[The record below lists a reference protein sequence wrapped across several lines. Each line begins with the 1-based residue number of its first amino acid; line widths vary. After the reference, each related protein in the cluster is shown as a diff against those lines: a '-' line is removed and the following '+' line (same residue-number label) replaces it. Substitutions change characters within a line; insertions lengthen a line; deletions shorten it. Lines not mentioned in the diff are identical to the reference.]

1 MEPLTLYAPAKVNLT
16 LTVGDRRPDGYHD
29 VSTVMQAVS
38 LYDTL
43 ILTHGGAGLTLT
55 CTDPAVPSDATNL
68 VLRAAGRF
76 FKETKLP
83 VPDLHLH
90 LRKRIP
96 SQAGLGG
103 GSSDAAAVLRA
114 LRTLYA
120 PDISDGRLET
130 LAARLGS
137 DVPFFIRGGTQL
149 ATGRG
154 EVVSPLPQLAAGWFV
169 VVKPDEGYSTA
180 EMYRRLDEPGSV
192 LVRNSRYMQD
202 AVAANN
208 VHAVAVELHN
218 SFERVVPKD
227 SSLRTIKDAL
237 RAQGALGTLLSGS
250 GSAVFGLFDDQSAAA
265 AAAVALKKTW
275 PWVFVARP
283 V

>member
-29 VSTVMQAVS
+29 VSTVMQTVG

-55 CTDPAVPSDATNL
+55 CTDPAVPADATNL

-76 FKETKLP
+76 FEDTKLP

>member
-1 MEPLTLYAPAKVNLT
+1 MKCMEKAYAKVNLT
-16 LTVGDRRPDGYHD
+16 LQVGSRRPDGYHA
-29 VSTVMQAVS
+29 VMSVMQRIS
-38 LYDTL
+38 LWDTVTVERGTGRDTL
-43 ILTHGGAGLTLT
+43 LCSVPVTENVDDNLCMKAARAFFAETGTKSDGVTITLE
-55 CTDPAVPSDATNL
+55 
-68 VLRAAGRF
+68 
-76 FKETKLP
+76 KHIP
-83 VPDLHLH
+83 V
-90 LRKRIP
+90 
-96 SQAGLGG
+96 QAGLGG

-149 ATGRG
+149 AT
-154 EVVSPLPQLAAGWFV
+154 GWFV

-265 AAAVALKKTW
+265 AAAEALKKTW

>member
-1 MEPLTLYAPAKVNLT
+1 MRCTERAHAKVNLT
-16 LTVGDRRPDGYHD
+16 LEVGAKRADGYHE
-29 VSTVMQAVS
+29 VTSVMQRIS
-38 LYDTL
+38 LWDTVTVERGTGRDRL
-43 ILTHGGAGLTLT
+43 L
-55 CTDPAVPSDATNL
+55 CDAPVTEDENDNL
-68 VLRAAGRF
+68 CMRAAKVF
-76 FKETKLP
+76 FAETGLKSDGVTVTLE
-83 VPDLHLH
+83 
-90 LRKRIP
+90 KRIP
-96 SQAGLGG
+96 MQAGLGG

-180 EMYRRLDEPGSV
+180 EMYRRLDEPGSL

-265 AAAVALKKTW
+265 AAAEALKKTW

>member
-1 MEPLTLYAPAKVNLT
+1 MRCTERAYAKINLT
-16 LTVGDRRPDGYHD
+16 LDVGAKRADGYHEIT
-29 VSTVMQAVS
+29 SVMQRISLWDTVTVECGTGCDSLLCSVPVTEDVNDNLCMKALRVFFAETAMESGGVS
-38 LYDTL
+38 ITL
-43 ILTHGGAGLTLT
+43 EKH
-55 CTDPAVPSDATNL
+55 
-68 VLRAAGRF
+68 
-76 FKETKLP
+76 
-83 VPDLHLH
+83 
-90 LRKRIP
+90 IP
-96 SQAGLGG
+96 TQAGLGG

-265 AAAVALKKTW
+265 AAAEALKKTW

>member
-1 MEPLTLYAPAKVNLT
+1 MRCTERAHAKVNLT
-16 LTVGDRRPDGYHD
+16 LEVGAKRADGYHE
-29 VSTVMQAVS
+29 VTSVMQRIS
-38 LYDTL
+38 LWDTVTVQRGTGRDRL
-43 ILTHGGAGLTLT
+43 L
-55 CTDPAVPSDATNL
+55 CDAPVTEDENDNL
-68 VLRAAGRF
+68 CMRAAKVF
-76 FKETKLP
+76 FAETGLKSDGVTVTLE
-83 VPDLHLH
+83 
-90 LRKRIP
+90 KRIP
-96 SQAGLGG
+96 MQAGLGG

-114 LRTLYA
+114 LRRLYA
-120 PDISDGRLET
+120 PDMGDGRLEA

-154 EVVSPLPQLAAGWFV
+154 EVVAPLPGLTAGWFV
-169 VVKPDEGYSTA
+169 VVKPEEGYATA

-208 VHAVAVELHN
+208 VHAVAAELHN
-218 SFERVVPKD
+218 SFERVVPKG

-237 RAQGALGTLLSGS
+237 RARGALGTLLSGS
-250 GSAVFGLFDDQSAAA
+250 GSAVFGLFDDREAALAAA
-265 AAAVALKKTW
+265 DALQETW
-275 PWVFVARP
+275 PLTFLAQP

>member
-1 MEPLTLYAPAKVNLT
+1 MKLKIQARAKINWTLDVVGTLPNGYHDLDMLMQSVTLCDQMTMEEAPQLTLYVRAQGRSFVPA
-16 LTVGDRRPDGYHD
+16 DGN
-29 VSTVMQAVS
+29 
-38 LYDTL
+38 
-43 ILTHGGAGLTLT
+43 
-55 CTDPAVPSDATNL
+55 NL
-68 VLRAAGRF
+68 VLKAAAALQAATGCTRGARITLKKYIPVAAGM
-76 FKETKLP
+76 
-83 VPDLHLH
+83 
-90 LRKRIP
+90 
-96 SQAGLGG
+96 GG

-114 LRTLYA
+114 LQTLYA

-154 EVVSPLPQLAAGWFV
+154 EVVSPLSPLTAGWFV

-265 AAAVALKKTW
+265 AAAEALKKTW

>member
-1 MEPLTLYAPAKVNLT
+1 MRCTERAHAKVNLT
-16 LTVGDRRPDGYHD
+16 LEVGAKRADGYHE
-29 VSTVMQAVS
+29 VTSVMQRIS
-38 LYDTL
+38 LWDTVTVQRGTGRDRL
-43 ILTHGGAGLTLT
+43 L
-55 CTDPAVPSDATNL
+55 CDAPVTEDENDNL
-68 VLRAAGRF
+68 CMRAAKVF
-76 FKETKLP
+76 FAETGLKSDGVTVTLE
-83 VPDLHLH
+83 
-90 LRKRIP
+90 KRIP
-96 SQAGLGG
+96 MQAGLGG

-114 LRTLYA
+114 LRRLYA
-120 PDISDGRLET
+120 PDMGDGRLEA

-154 EVVSPLPQLAAGWFV
+154 EVVAPLPGLTAGWFV
-169 VVKPDEGYSTA
+169 VVKPEEGYATA

-208 VHAVAVELHN
+208 VHAVAAELHN
-218 SFERVVPKD
+218 SFERVVPKG

-237 RAQGALGTLLSGS
+237 WARGALGTLLSGS
-250 GSAVFGLFDDQSAAA
+250 GSAVFGLFDDREAALAAA
-265 AAAVALKKTW
+265 DALQETW
-275 PWVFVARP
+275 PLTFLAQP

>member
-1 MEPLTLYAPAKVNLT
+1 MRCTEKACAKVNLT
-16 LTVGDRRPDGYHD
+16 LCVGNKRQDGYHE
-29 VSTVMQAVS
+29 VTSVMQRIS
-38 LYDTL
+38 LWDTVTVQRGTGRDRL
-43 ILTHGGAGLTLT
+43 L
-55 CTDPAVPSDATNL
+55 CDAPVTEDENDNL
-68 VLRAAGRF
+68 CMRAAKVF
-76 FKETKLP
+76 FAETGLKSDGVTVTLE
-83 VPDLHLH
+83 
-90 LRKRIP
+90 KRIP
-96 SQAGLGG
+96 MQAGLGG

-114 LRTLYA
+114 LRTLY
-120 PDISDGRLET
+120 DSGIGDGALERMG
-130 LAARLGS
+130 AKLGS

-154 EVVSPLPQLAAGWFV
+154 EVVSPLPPLAAGWFV
-169 VVKPDEGYSTA
+169 VVKPAEGYATA
-180 EMYRRLDEPGSV
+180 EMYRRLDKPGSV

-265 AAAVALKKTW
+265 AAAEALKKTW

>member
-1 MEPLTLYAPAKVNLT
+1 MRCTERAYAKINLT
-16 LTVGDRRPDGYHD
+16 LDVGAKRADGYHEIT
-29 VSTVMQAVS
+29 SVMQRISLWDTVTVERGTGCDSLLCSVPVTENANDNLCMKALRVFFTETAMESGGVS
-38 LYDTL
+38 ITL
-43 ILTHGGAGLTLT
+43 EKH
-55 CTDPAVPSDATNL
+55 
-68 VLRAAGRF
+68 
-76 FKETKLP
+76 
-83 VPDLHLH
+83 
-90 LRKRIP
+90 IP
-96 SQAGLGG
+96 TQAGLGG

-180 EMYRRLDEPGSV
+180 EMYRRLDEPGSL

-265 AAAVALKKTW
+265 AAAEALKKTW

>member
-1 MEPLTLYAPAKVNLT
+1 MECTERACAKVNLT
-16 LTVGDRRPDGYHD
+16 LCVGGKRPDGYHT
-29 VSTVMQAVS
+29 VTSVMQRIG
-38 LYDTL
+38 LWDTVTVRGSTGEDAL
-43 ILTHGGAGLTLT
+43 HCDVPVTERAEDNLCMKALRVFFAETGARSGGVTVTL
-55 CTDPAVPSDATNL
+55 
-68 VLRAAGRF
+68 
-76 FKETKLP
+76 E
-83 VPDLHLH
+83 
-90 LRKRIP
+90 KRIP
-96 SQAGLGG
+96 MQAGLGG

-180 EMYRRLDEPGSV
+180 EMYRRLDEPGSL

-265 AAAVALKKTW
+265 AAAEALKKTW

>member
-1 MEPLTLYAPAKVNLT
+1 M
-16 LTVGDRRPDGYHD
+16 
-29 VSTVMQAVS
+29 
-38 LYDTL
+38 
-43 ILTHGGAGLTLT
+43 
-55 CTDPAVPSDATNL
+55 
-68 VLRAAGRF
+68 
-76 FKETKLP
+76 
-83 VPDLHLH
+83 
-90 LRKRIP
+90 
-96 SQAGLGG
+96 QAGLGG

-114 LRTLYA
+114 LQTLYA

-154 EVVSPLPQLAAGWFV
+154 EVVSPLSPLTAGWFV

-265 AAAVALKKTW
+265 AAAEALKKTW

>member
-1 MEPLTLYAPAKVNLT
+1 MRCTERAYAKINLT
-16 LTVGDRRPDGYHD
+16 LDVGAKRADGYHEIT
-29 VSTVMQAVS
+29 SVMQRISLWDTVTVERGTECDSLLCSVPVTEDVNDNLCMKALRVFFTETAMESGGVS
-38 LYDTL
+38 ITL
-43 ILTHGGAGLTLT
+43 EKH
-55 CTDPAVPSDATNL
+55 
-68 VLRAAGRF
+68 
-76 FKETKLP
+76 
-83 VPDLHLH
+83 
-90 LRKRIP
+90 IP
-96 SQAGLGG
+96 TQAGLGG

-265 AAAVALKKTW
+265 AAAEALKKTW